1 MKEGSV
7 KSSFNTTL
15 LLSDSVITEP
25 PILYGDNVCIIKAT
39 KYVDYF
45 IFSLPLIYEN

>member
-1 MKEGSV
+1 MKDGGL

-15 LLSDSVITEP
+15 LLSNSMLTEP
-25 PILYGDNVCIIKAT
+25 PILYGDSVYIIKAT

-45 IFSLPLIYEN
+45 LFSLPL